1 MTECTKYSQCPTC
14 SAVFETKTLY
24 SAVNAASSDEMGC
37 INHLRKNLGSDE
49 LAEKIRREAFAEREK
64 EMHKIEAYGITNT
77 DVFLA
82 VDAWRRSNKRKYM
95 QSLYL
100 ENRQSLPYA
109 NHLFSYT
116 LLKKSLE
123 SAVTMVFFEIRE
135 NGMPLDIID
144 EDRFNIFSDTMD
156 VIRKYAP
163 QGIIDAYGPS
173 SQITLISPGTYEDF
187 KNLDKIVEGF
197 NKRHSMRPPYRRLFA
212 VGFDYDIAERPQL
225 QLEKLHADMRDDQN
239 VEQIT
244 ERADRAG

>member
-1 MTECTKYSQCPTC
+1 MKECIEYAQCPTC
-14 SAVFETKTLY
+14 SAVFEKGTRY
-24 SAVNAASSDEMGC
+24 IAVNATPSDEMGC
-37 INHLRKNLGSDE
+37 IHHLKKWIGSDE
-49 LAEKIRREAFAEREK
+49 LAEKIRREVFAEREK
-64 EMHKIEAYGITNT
+64 ESYRIKNP

-82 VDAWRRSNKRKYM
+82 VDAWRRENNRKYV
-95 QSLYL
+95 QSLYS
-100 ENRQSLPYA
+100 ENKHSLQYA
-109 NHLFSYT
+109 NQLFAYT

-144 EDRFNIFSDTMD
+144 EDKFNIFSDTKD
-156 VIRKYAP
+156 RINKYAP
-163 QGIIDAYGPS
+163 QSVIDAYGPS

-197 NKRHSMRPPYRRLFA
+197 NSRHSIRPPHRRLFA

-225 QLEKLHADMRDDQN
+225 QLEKLHADMRDTQN